1 MATSPKDTSLSSAFK
16 HSFDQPL
23 ENMATT
29 FQALGMEGWED
40 FLRDLVETPENYE
53 AAAGKFINAQSED
66 WWDHNW
72 EYFPR
77 ALFEQA
83 GQIAGSMAT
92 RVGGGA
98 LGSLA
103 GPWGTAAGL
112 LLGPALFEAV
122 QLAGPIA
129 YERARNNKREEPTWD
144 DWKGALSASAFSGAL
159 NALGIRNV
167 GVLNNIGKAGQTAKR
182 TAKAIASEGGT
193 EWLQGY
199 TEQVGGTLGTEPYK
213 DLVRGVKGAD
223 MTQEQRDSFTGLLSP
238 YYPDKTYV
246 DASRLGQYIQGLD
259 HKAAR
264 GEGLLGAG
272 AGGVTQA
279 GTDIGKAAV
288 QAGAEKLGVT
298 AARSKKSA
306 EKTLTEKKKARE
318 EGVFPDVQDSIRKAE
333 AEKKVLLK
341 EKLPNLAETMSPLE
355 VDTFT
360 RKILLDQDDM
370 VQEYLGDDGAMQ
382 KVDKELGAVKETIAG
397 LGLNK
402 KDQKS
407 VFKDVLDELQRA
419 PDEYTIN
426 LADIDHDYGPGEMD
440 SLDFFD
446 MSAVEDFAKNRAST
460 YQTDFTATLDEG
472 RFEGTNVP
480 YGGDALWKTAPELFP
495 LTAGGSTLG
504 YNVFPLGSVHQVYT
518 DPQIGFMRDA
528 PKGPLDPTFMSYSPL
543 IQHLEGRWEN
553 KEDKVDFPKKLIN
566 NEPIP
571 AAEMMR
577 WLYIKTPGSTAGRL
591 HGDFQATKTE
601 KSKSKIARQA
611 IESGVAEFLQDR
623 INAGEKVTKQ
633 EVLDVY
639 TKHRSNFK
647 SVLLSSSARE
657 VRPDDDVRQPLTLK
671 GVGENVAEVMAL
683 PRSFGPLVGSREWAA
698 NEAKLPGESA
708 YSLEEGDMAI
718 FEDAS
723 NTYLGRVYQKIK
735 KEEIEKSEIL
745 PDDYQDI
752 GDPRTN
758 ERLADEWVDVVEPRI
773 KKKMKGYLDLAPV
786 INILTPPKVD
796 ASQRAIEPYAPKHG
810 TSYQFD
816 QHTGEGTDNLRRLG
830 EDLEM
835 PLIYTPEITN
845 RTKEQFALDDAN
857 RDQDMPFLAKLRSWV
872 ESRANRKKT
881 DPAVY
886 DDGDRTHAWTDPS
899 TLAWWRGGM
908 FAHIDEKYQNA
919 KGALLAEIQSR
930 LHGYAQD
937 PDQSE
942 IYRSHVKNKDAM
954 SEKEKDQYREG
965 TKITSAWDAVLSNP
979 ELQYGSLTGGAKEL
993 GKTILLPFLPK
1004 EAMGTRSDDSVFP
1017 GVRFQEDMARTE
1029 TPVFPGD
1036 IAEAFRSYL
1045 KNYVDKEKIK
1055 AFDKRADEFS
1065 ENEIGP
1071 AAFDVAVAAFQQT
1084 QPFASIGLNLTEA
1097 QTKEYLKDIKHG
1109 KDSTFWLGPSR
1120 WRKNLV
1126 RMGLLDEEFV
1136 EDPEVVATVD
1146 DALSLAK
1153 NTLINV
1159 AASKRDAFIAQN
1171 QEIYR
1176 DALLAVPGLTDI
1188 ALPFIENTAPSHKEY
1203 KDVKKTFDGS
1213 QVRDADIRPDYPLKA
1228 DWPKALLQASIVKT
1242 LQHDPDITHIYIPD
1256 AGYGNAPRT
1265 PYFQALEEAQK
1276 IADKFDLD
1284 FKVVDEF
1291 TANIYNPKTGR
1302 REQGPVKTRAL
1313 EIAPLRERWVLY
1325 GGPEG
1330 YQKGGLVKKATNQVL
1345 NYGDYG
1351 RRYI

>member
-53 AAAGKFINAQSED
+53 AAAGRFIGKQGENF
-66 WWDHNW
+66 NW

-83 GQIAGSMAT
+83 GQIAGSLAT
-92 RVGGGA
+92 RGVGTVLGG
-98 LGSLA
+98 LA
-103 GPWGTAAGL
+103 GGPAGAAVGA
-112 LLGPALFEAV
+112 LLGPGLFEAV

-159 NALGIRNV
+159 NAVGIKNV

-182 TAKAIASEGGT
+182 AAKATASEGGT

-223 MTQEQRDSFTGLLSP
+223 MTQEQRDSLTGLLSP
-238 YYPDKTYV
+238 YDPDATYV
-246 DASRLGQYIQGLD
+246 DASRLGQYVQGLD
-259 HKAAR
+259 HKAAL

-333 AEKKVLLK
+333 VEKKVLLK
-341 EKLPNLAETMSPLE
+341 EKVPNLAETMSPLE

-360 RKILLDQDDM
+360 RKILLDHDDM

-419 PDEYTIN
+419 PAEYTTN
-426 LADIDHDYGPGEMD
+426 LADIDHDYGPGEID

-460 YQTDFTATLDEG
+460 YQTDFTATLEEG

-480 YGGDALWKTAPELFP
+480 YGGDALWKTTPELFP
-495 LTAGGSTLG
+495 LTAGGPTAQSA
-504 YNVFPLGSVHQVYT
+504 VFPLGSVHQVYT

-553 KEDKVDFPKKLIN
+553 KQDKVDFPKKLVN

-639 TKHRSNFK
+639 TNHRGNFK

-657 VRPDDDVRQPLTLK
+657 VRPDDDVRQPLVLK
-671 GVGENVAEVMAL
+671 GVGESVAEAMAL

-745 PDDYQDI
+745 PDDYQGI
-752 GDPRTN
+752 GDQRTN

-796 ASQRAIEPYAPKHG
+796 ASQRAIEPYMPRHG
-810 TSYQFD
+810 TSHLFGR
-816 QHTGEGTDNLRRLG
+816 HTGEGTDNLRRLG

-857 RDQDMPFLAKLRSWV
+857 RDQDMPFLTKLRSRV
-872 ESRANRKKT
+872 ESRTARKRA

-886 DDGDRTHAWTDPS
+886 DDGDSMHAWTDPS

-908 FAHIDEKYQNA
+908 FSHIDEKYQNA

-937 PDQSE
+937 PDKSE

-979 ELQYGSLTGGAKEL
+979 DIQYGSLTGGAKEL

-1004 EAMGTRSDDSVFP
+1004 EAMGTTPDASAFP
-1017 GVRFQEDMARTE
+1017 GARFQEDMARTE

-1045 KNYVDKEKIK
+1045 KNYVDREKIK
-1055 AFDKRADEFS
+1055 AFEKRADEFS
-1065 ENEIGP
+1065 VNEIGP
-1071 AAFDVAVAAFQQT
+1071 AAFDIAVEAFQKT
-1084 QPFASIGLNLTEA
+1084 QPLASIGLNLTEA

-1120 WRKNLV
+1120 WRKKLV
-1126 RMGLLDEEFV
+1126 RMGLLDEAFV

-1146 DALSLAK
+1146 DAISLAR

-1159 AASKRDAFIAQN
+1159 AAGKRDAFIAQN

-1176 DALLAVPGLTDI
+1176 DALLAVPGLTDV

-1203 KDVKKTFDGS
+1203 KDAKKTFDGS

-1242 LQHDPDITHIYIPD
+1242 LQHDPDITHIYVPD
-1256 AGYGNAPRT
+1256 AGYGNSPRT

-1302 REQGPVKTRAL
+1302 REEGPVKVRAL